1 MKKLSFIL
9 LLSFIGIYMN
19 AQEHL
24 LPVDKKA
31 KETFYDKEIKRL
43 LIPDD
48 TEFGMICKPSFEFES
63 SLTYDSEAHALIY
76 IEADTSIW
84 SRTFEASHRLERI
97 GESEF
102 MWKSQQI
109 TFYRVPGTKMYMLP
123 ISDEMAQSLKRLWKV
138 AINQAEFPEKERTKM
153 KTEDGKVITVEI
165 EEIVLDGTGWEYF
178 FKGKRANFQGG
189 NKGGKGKVGSLI
201 NLCIELR
208 EAVRK
213 NDPHK
218 MEFLYPKVDSLYQV
232 FEKK

>member
-1 MKKLSFIL
+1 MKKISFIL
-9 LLSFIGIYMN
+9 LFSFVGICVN

-76 IEADTSIW
+76 TEADTSIW

-102 MWKSQQI
+102 MWKSQQ
-109 TFYRVPGTKMYMLP
+109 TTSYHAPGTKMYILP
-123 ISDEMAQSLKRLWKV
+123 ISDEMAQSLKQLWKV
-138 AINQAEFPEKERTKM
+138 AINQAEFPEKVRTKM

-178 FKGKRANFQGG
+178 LNGKRANFQGG

-213 NDPHK
+213 NDPQK
-218 MEFLYPKVDSLYQV
+218 CAALQPQIDSLYKE
-232 FEKK
+232 FK

>member
-48 TEFGMICKPSFEFES
+48 TEFGMISKPSFEFES

-109 TFYRVPGTKMYMLP
+109 TFYRVPGTKMYM
-123 ISDEMAQSLKRLWKV
+123 
-138 AINQAEFPEKERTKM
+138 
-153 KTEDGKVITVEI
+153 
-165 EEIVLDGTGWEYF
+165 
-178 FKGKRANFQGG
+178 
-189 NKGGKGKVGSLI
+189 
-201 NLCIELR
+201 
-208 EAVRK
+208 
-213 NDPHK
+213 
-218 MEFLYPKVDSLYQV
+218 
-232 FEKK
+232 

>member
-84 SRTFEASHRLERI
+84 SRTYQASHRLERI
-97 GESEF
+97 SEREF
-102 MWKSQQI
+102 MWKSQQ
-109 TFYRVPGTKMYMLP
+109 TTSYHAPGTKMYILP

-138 AINQAEFPEKERTKM
+138 AINQAEFPEKVRTKM

-201 NLCIELR
+201 NLTIELR
-208 EAVRK
+208 NAVRE
-213 NDPHK
+213 NDSQK
-218 MEFLYPKVDSLYQV
+218 CAALQSQIDSLYKE
-232 FEKK
+232 FK

>member
-1 MKKLSFIL
+1 MKKISFIL
-9 LLSFIGIYMN
+9 LFSFVGICVN

-24 LPVDKKA
+24 IPVDKKA
-31 KETFYDKEIKRL
+31 KEVFYDKEIKRL

-76 IEADTSIW
+76 TEADTSIW

-102 MWKSQQI
+102 MWKSQQ
-109 TFYRVPGTKMYMLP
+109 TTSYHAPGTKMYILP
-123 ISDEMAQSLKRLWKV
+123 ISDEMAQSLKQLWKV
-138 AINQAEFPEKERTKM
+138 AINQAEFPEKVRTKM

-178 FKGKRANFQGG
+178 LNGKRANFQGG

-213 NDPHK
+213 NDPQK
-218 MEFLYPKVDSLYQV
+218 CAALQPQIDSLYKE
-232 FEKK
+232 FK